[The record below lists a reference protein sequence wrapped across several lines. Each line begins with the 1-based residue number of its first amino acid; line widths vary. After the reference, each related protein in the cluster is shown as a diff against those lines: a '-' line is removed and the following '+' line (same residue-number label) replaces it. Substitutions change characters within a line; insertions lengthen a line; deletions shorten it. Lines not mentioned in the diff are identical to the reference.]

1 MNRYCHVCLSSRTLV
16 EKHQMQNLL
25 GKGEIVLWVAG
36 EDGYL
41 FICVSVDAVSIKI
54 RLHSIQKRGYSEH

>member
-25 GKGEIVLWVAG
+25 GKGEIVLWVDG

-41 FICVSVDAVSIKI
+41 FICVSVDAVSI
-54 RLHSIQKRGYSEH
+54 